1 MRAILALIRRDLHQ
15 ALTQGASW
23 ALLVVL
29 AVLAPL
35 GAFELGDLLA
45 RDRADLGALWQVLP
59 WLLVLW
65 TPLLALRGWPE
76 ERASGLLEWLSGLGL
91 GPWRLATARLIS
103 ASVLGWLGL
112 LMTAPLLV
120 LIQWLGTP
128 DIGLLVSGY
137 LGMALLILALAS
149 LGQAL
154 AVRAPSAL
162 SAWLG
167 ALVLGLVLMLPGTP
181 AVTRQLA
188 QHLAPHWVQLLD
200 LISLP
205 AHLTPF
211 SEGRPTLM
219 DAGYFVL
226 LATAGLVLQARGLK
240 QERSASG
247 RAPQW
252 LATLAIAFSMTAV
265 LLACQ
270 RLPAM
275 FTADGQNP
283 LSTAHDLT
291 ETHQHSLSPASRLLL
306 SRLDAPVT
314 LTFAYSERFATD
326 LPQLRELATR
336 IQTRL
341 AAFGRQ
347 PQVRLR
353 RLDPAPDSDDFADL
367 EAQGL
372 TALSLPG
379 GERMLF
385 GLMVDGPHAERRAI
399 PLLKAAD
406 INGLE
411 THVARLIQEVSR
423 THPPRLGVISS
434 LPVMG
439 QPSLE
444 QGRALGSWGLM
455 DHLNARLRID
465 WLSGGDDP
473 ARPIKDQD
481 ALLVIAPRLL
491 ATATL
496 EAISGYLDRGGRVL
510 MLLDPLPEML
520 DQPAP
525 ASSALEALL
534 ARAGVRSAAGQVVA
548 DSQLVLP
555 IGLMDG
561 TRALNPTLLNVG
573 KAQLS
578 DAALNLNIDQ
588 LVMSSAGWLSPL
600 SPAEKTVQDIEKRPV
615 GEKEKR
621 PESGGEGEGEGE
633 DSPESQT
640 STPPLQWLIRG
651 TDSTRLLPAERV
663 YASRMDPRPL
673 SGLTGVAS
681 GAGGLAV
688 IAHWPDAKSSAD
700 AVSDHAMSGQ
710 LLIISDVDMASDRL
724 WRREAADGS
733 ERALNANA
741 RWLENAIDLFAGSP
755 ELVALRARAHQV
767 RELTRL
773 HQLAD
778 SQSAAE
784 TRLRSDWQ
792 ARLSALGETSVEGK
806 AAAAGKRDAL
816 AAMQKAF
823 DDALSRQQRQ
833 ASAERDTFDRQ
844 LRQWTLLALPLAL
857 SVLGGWVCWRRK
869 RLSRRRPTPSRT
881 RPSSTDRGGDA

>member
-1 MRAILALIRRDLHQ
+1 MSAILGLVRRDLHQ

-76 ERASGLLEWLSGLGL
+76 ERANGLLEWLSGLGL
-91 GPWRLATARLIS
+91 GPWRLAIARLIS

-112 LMTAPLLV
+112 LMTVPLLA
-120 LIQWLGTP
+120 LIGWLGTP

-137 LGMALLILALAS
+137 LGMALLVLALAS

-211 SEGRPTLM
+211 SEGRPALI

-226 LATAGLVLQARGLK
+226 LAVAGLILQARGLK
-240 QERSASG
+240 QERHASG

-252 LATLAIAFSMTAV
+252 LATLAVAFGMIAI

-270 RLPAM
+270 RLPTM
-275 FTADGQNP
+275 FTPNGQNP
-283 LSTAHDLT
+283 LSAAHDLT
-291 ETHQHSLSPASRLLL
+291 ETRQHSLSPASRLLL

-314 LTFAYSERFATD
+314 LTFAYSERFAAD
-326 LPQLRELATR
+326 LPQLRELAAR
-336 IQTRL
+336 IETRL

-353 RLDPAPDSDDFADL
+353 RLDPEPDSDGFADL

-385 GLMVDGPHAERRAI
+385 GLMVDGPYAERRAI
-399 PLLKAAD
+399 ALLKAAD

-411 THVARLIQEVSR
+411 AHVARLIQEVSR
-423 THPPRLGVISS
+423 TQPPRLGVLSS

-473 ARPIKDQD
+473 ARPIKHQD

-491 ATATL
+491 PGATL
-496 EAISGYLDRGGRVL
+496 EAISDYLDRGGRVL

-525 ASSALEALL
+525 ASQALKTLL
-534 ARAGVRSAAGQVVA
+534 ARAGVRSEAGQIVA
-548 DSQLVLP
+548 DSQLALP

-561 TRALNPTLLNVG
+561 TRALSPTLLNVG
-573 KAQLS
+573 AGQLS
-578 DAALNLNIDQ
+578 DAALNLNVDQ

-600 SPAEKTVQDIEKRPV
+600 APTAKATREAQPSA
-615 GEKEKR
+615 
-621 PESGGEGEGEGE
+621 
-633 DSPESQT
+633 
-640 STPPLQWLIRG
+640 PLQWLIRG

-663 YASRMDPRPL
+663 YTSRMDPRPL
-673 SGLTGVAS
+673 SGLTGERV
-681 GAGGLAV
+681 GEGGLAV
-688 IAHWPDAKSSAD
+688 LARWPDATLPAHKATAQELD
-700 AVSDHAMSGQ
+700 KAATGGQ
-710 LLIISDVDMASDRL
+710 LLIVSDVDMASDRL

-741 RWLENAIDLFAGSP
+741 RWLENAIDLLAGSP

-773 HQLAD
+773 HTLAD
-778 SQSAAE
+778 RQSSAE
-784 TRLRSDWQ
+784 TQLRNDWQ
-792 ARLSALGETSVEGK
+792 TRLSARGAEPAEGK
-806 AAAAGKRDAL
+806 AAVAEKRDAL
-816 AAMQKAF
+816 DEMQRAF
-823 DDALSRQQRQ
+823 DAELSRQQRQ
-833 ASAERDTFDRQ
+833 ATAERDIFYRE
-844 LRQWTLLALPLAL
+844 LRLWTLLALPLVL
-857 SVLGGWVCWRRK
+857 SVLGGLICWRRK
-869 RLSRRRPTPSRT
+869 RLGRRQPSRPLGHQQPGL
-881 RPSSTDRGGDA
+881 RSGRRLSGHHQPSAQHSIPGRGGDA